1 MYSLRR
7 TAATASPILRQATR
21 TYAAQANVQPPI
33 QLFGVDGTYATAL
46 YTASAKQG
54 SLDSVTAALQKLT
67 TTLQSDKKVAML
79 IGNPTLS
86 QQDKKIIVEVLSKA
100 AGGDKA
106 VGNLLSVM
114 ADNNRL
120 GMLPQIAEAYNQ
132 LISAGKGEV
141 EVTITS
147 AAQLDSKVIKQ
158 LETSIGKSKFA
169 GQGKKLKVQNK
180 VKPEILGGL
189 VVEIGDRTIDL
200 SVQNKITKLNKML
213 TDAI

>member
-1 MYSLRR
+1 MLSFRR
-7 TAATASPILRQATR
+7 ATASPALRQSILR
-21 TYAAQANVQPPI
+21 TYAAQANAQPPI

-46 YTASAKQG
+46 YSAAAKQG
-54 SLDSVTAALQKLT
+54 SLDNVTSALSKLQN
-67 TTLQSDKKVAML
+67 TLKADKKVLTL

-86 QQDKKIIVEVLSKA
+86 MQDKKAIVDVLAKA
-100 AGGDKA
+100 AGGDKSIS
-106 VGNLLSVM
+106 NLLSVM

-120 GMLPQIAEAYNQ
+120 GMLPQVAEAYEQ

-147 AAQLDSKVIKQ
+147 AAQLDSKVLKQ
-158 LETSIGKSKFA
+158 LESSIGKSKFA

-180 VKPEILGGL
+180 VNPEILGGL